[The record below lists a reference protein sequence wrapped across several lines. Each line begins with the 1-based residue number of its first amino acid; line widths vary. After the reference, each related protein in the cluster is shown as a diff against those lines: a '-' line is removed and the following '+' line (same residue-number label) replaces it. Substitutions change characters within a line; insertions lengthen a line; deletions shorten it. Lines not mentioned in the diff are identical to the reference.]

1 MTSWKNNDNLGDF
14 ADTPDPTERDAF
26 GHDPITRPAYA
37 RPTYARPD
45 SPHLGGTIEEF
56 FHKIWRRRGLIITTV
71 VVSMA
76 ATATIL
82 FQIAPR
88 YYAESLI
95 MIEGQKSN
103 VVNVK
108 AVMSGLSG
116 DNETI
121 QSEIEVIRSRP
132 LVEKVITTLALDR
145 RPEFNSSYAPK
156 GFVDK
161 LLEENGVLY
170 SILPKEWLDAMF
182 GRKRPVALMGMGNNK
197 NKNMAAKTSVKGGI
211 ATINSFLKKLSV
223 SQKGRS
229 RVIGIGFTS
238 TDPAIAS
245 KVANDMAKFYVA
257 QLLSLKVAATQRA
270 SSWLNKRVDVL
281 RKQVKKAEAAVERY
295 RNKSGLI
302 ETRGLTIIS
311 QQVAEVST
319 QVVIA
324 RTDRVE
330 AQARLR
336 QTLTLLK
343 SPHGVSSAVEVLKSP
358 LIQKLREQ
366 EASLQRRAAELS
378 GEYGKRHPKMI
389 NIRAEIKD
397 IGRKIGQEVSKIV
410 KGMRNEVEIALT
422 REASLVRTLK
432 NLEADVA
439 KANRAEVELRALER
453 EANASRNL
461 LEIFLARYKETS
473 AQEDRDSQRADARMI
488 SMADIP
494 IEPSFPKKGI
504 VLVLALAG
512 SLGFGVLL
520 AFLMEILDRGFR
532 SCAQIEQFTD
542 VAVFGLVP
550 LLNRKVAARQAAAD
564 YILHNAASPFSEAI
578 RTLHTS
584 LLLSHIDEPPR
595 RVLITSSQADE
606 GKTTISISLARM
618 QAMAG
623 RKVLI
628 IDADLRCPS
637 VAKSLGIQEEPGLV
651 DLLLGEAEYDD
662 VITEDTASGVFA
674 ITAGK
679 PTQNPPSLLASDK
692 FSQVLNKL
700 EESFD
705 FVVIDSPPVL
715 AVSDSRIL
723 TTKVDATVLVVRW
736 ASTSRDMVMTSIKQ
750 LGGALGSLSGIILSM
765 VDLKLYSRYKYGN
778 SYYSRGES
786 QKYYSVR

>member
-1 MTSWKNNDNLGDF
+1 MKSMTRWKDSDNLGDF
-14 ADTPDPTERDAF
+14 ADIPDPTERMAF
-26 GHDPITRPAYA
+26 GQDQAARPAYA

-45 SPHLGGTIEEF
+45 SPHLGGSIEEF
-56 FHKIWRRRGLIITTV
+56 FHKIWRRRGLVISTIV
-71 VVSMA
+71 VFMVI
-76 ATATIL
+76 TATIL
-82 FQIAPR
+82 FQITPR
-88 YYAESLI
+88 YYTEALI

-103 VVNVK
+103 VVDVK

-145 RPEFNSSYAPK
+145 KPEFNSSYAPK
-156 GFVDK
+156 GFIDK
-161 LLEENGVLY
+161 FLEEDGGIYN
-170 SILPKEWLDAMF
+170 ILPKEWLDAMF
-182 GRKRPVALMGMGNNK
+182 GQKKPAALLNDNAGI
-197 NKNMAAKTSVKGGI
+197 KTNVKGGI
-211 ATINSFLKKLSV
+211 STINAFLKKLSI

-238 TDPAIAS
+238 NDPVIAS
-245 KVANDMAKFYVA
+245 KVANSLAKFYVA
-257 QLLSLKVAATQRA
+257 QLLSLKVEATQRA
-270 SSWLNKRVDVL
+270 SSWLNRRVNVL
-281 RKQVKKAEAAVERY
+281 RGQVEKAEAAVERY
-295 RNKSGLI
+295 REKSGLI
-302 ETRGLTIIS
+302 EARGLTIIS

-324 RTDRVE
+324 KTDRVE

-343 SPHGVSSAVEVLKSP
+343 SPHGISSAVEVLKSP

-397 IGRKIGQEVSKIV
+397 IGRKIKQEVSKIIN
-410 KGMRNEVEIALT
+410 GMRNEVEIART
-422 REASLVRTLK
+422 RESTLVRTLNK
-432 NLEADVA
+432 LEADVA
-439 KANRAEVELRALER
+439 KANRAEVELRSLER

-461 LEIFLARYKETS
+461 LETFLARYKETS
-473 AQEDRDSQRADARMI
+473 AQEDTSAQRADARMI
-488 SMADIP
+488 SMADVP
-494 IEPSFPKKGI
+494 VDPSFPKKGI
-504 VLVLALAG
+504 VLVLAFAG

-520 AFLMEILDRGFR
+520 AFLMEMLDRGFR

-542 VAVFGLVP
+542 VPVFGVVP
-550 LLNRKVAARQAAAD
+550 LLNRKVANRQAAAD
-564 YILHNAASPFSEAI
+564 YILHNTTSPFSEAI

-584 LLLSHIDEPPR
+584 LLLSHIDEPPK

-623 RKVLI
+623 RRVLI
-628 IDADLRCPS
+628 IDADLRCPTI
-637 VAKSLGIQEEPGLV
+637 AKSLEMPEEPGLAE
-651 DLLLGEAEYDD
+651 LLLGEAEYDD
-662 VITEDTASGVFA
+662 VITEDTASGVFV

-679 PTQNPPSLLASDK
+679 PTPNPPSLLASDK

-705 FVVIDSPPVL
+705 FLVIDSPPVL

-736 ASTSRDMVMTSIKQ
+736 ASTNRDMVMTSIKQ
-750 LGGALGSLSGIILSM
+750 LGGTFGSLSGIILSM

-778 SYYSRGES
+778 SYYSRGAS
-786 QKYYSVR
+786 QKYYSVQ

>member
-1 MTSWKNNDNLGDF
+1 MAGLKSMTRWKNRDNLGDST
-14 ADTPDPTERDAF
+14 DMPGPTERASF
-26 GHDPITRPAYA
+26 GRDQVNRPAYA

-56 FHKIWRRRGLIITTV
+56 FYKIWRRRGLIITTI
-71 VVSMA
+71 VVSMVV
-76 ATATIL
+76 TATIL
-82 FQIAPR
+82 FQITPR
-88 YYAESLI
+88 YYAEALI
-95 MIEGQKSN
+95 MIEGQRSN
-103 VVNVK
+103 VINVK

-145 RPEFNSSYAPK
+145 KPEFNRSYAPK
-156 GFVDK
+156 GFIGK
-161 LLEENGVLY
+161 FFEENGGIY
-170 SILPKEWLDAMF
+170 NILPKKWLDVIF
-182 GRKRPVALMGMGNNK
+182 GQKKQVALVNDN
-197 NKNMAAKTSVKGGI
+197 AAIETNVKGGI
-211 ATINSFLKKLSV
+211 ATINAFLKKLSV
-223 SQKGRS
+223 RQKGRS

-238 TDPAIAS
+238 TDPGIAG
-245 KVANDMAKFYVA
+245 KVANSLAEFYVA
-257 QLLSLKVAATQRA
+257 QLLSLKVKATQRA
-270 SSWLNKRVDVL
+270 SSWLNKKVNVL

-302 ETRGLTIIS
+302 EARGLTIIS

-324 RTDRVE
+324 KTDRVE

-343 SPHGVSSAVEVLKSP
+343 SPHGIASAMEVLKSP

-366 EASLQRRAAELS
+366 EAMLQRRAAELS

-397 IGRKIGQEVSKIV
+397 IGKKIGQEVSKIV
-410 KGMRNEVEIALT
+410 NGMRNEVEIART
-422 REASLVRTLK
+422 RETSLVRTLK
-432 NLEADVA
+432 KLETDVS
-439 KANRAEVELRALER
+439 KANRAEVGLRALER
-453 EANASRNL
+453 DANASRNL
-461 LEIFLARYKETS
+461 LETFLARYKETS
-473 AQEDRDSQRADARMI
+473 AQKGTDAQRADARII
-488 SMADIP
+488 SMANIP
-494 IEPSFPKKGI
+494 IKPSFPKKGI
-504 VLVLALAG
+504 ILVLAFAG

-520 AFLMEILDRGFR
+520 AFLMEMLDRGFR

-550 LLNRKVAARQAAAD
+550 LLNRKVVTRQAAAD
-564 YILHNAASPFSEAI
+564 YILHNTMSPFSEAI

-584 LLLSHIDEPPR
+584 LLLSHIDEPPK

-623 RKVLI
+623 RRVLI
-628 IDADLRCPS
+628 IDADLRCPTI
-637 VAKSLGIQEEPGLV
+637 AKSIGIQEEPGLV

-662 VITEDTASGVFA
+662 VINEDKASGVFV

-679 PTQNPPSLLASDK
+679 PTQNPPSLLASDR

-705 FVVIDSPPVL
+705 FLVIDSPPIL
-715 AVSDSRIL
+715 AVSDSRVL

-750 LGGALGSLSGIILSM
+750 LDGTFGSLSGIVLSM
-765 VDLKLYSRYKYGN
+765 VDLKLYSRYKYGS
-778 SYYSRGES
+778 SYYSRGAS
-786 QKYYSVR
+786 HKYYSVQ

>member
-1 MTSWKNNDNLGDF
+1 MAGLKIMTRWKDSDNLGGF
-14 ADTPDPTERDAF
+14 ADMPDPTGRATF
-26 GHDPITRPAYA
+26 GKDQITRPAYA

-45 SPHLGGTIEEF
+45 GPHLGGTIEEF
-56 FHKIWRRRGLIITTV
+56 FHKIWRRKGLIITTV
-71 VVSMA
+71 VVSMVI
-76 ATATIL
+76 TAVIL

-132 LVEKVITTLALDR
+132 LVEKIITTLALDR
-145 RPEFNSSYAPK
+145 TPEFNRSYAPK
-156 GFVDK
+156 GFIDK
-161 LLEENGVLY
+161 LLEKNGGLY
-170 SILPKEWLDAMF
+170 NILPKEWMDAMF
-182 GRKRPVALMGMGNNK
+182 GLKNQVAP
-197 NKNMAAKTSVKGGI
+197 MADNATIKTSIKGGI
-211 ATINSFLKKLSV
+211 STINAFLKKLSV
-223 SQKGRS
+223 RQKGRS
-229 RVIGIGFTS
+229 RVISIGFTS

-245 KVANDMAKFYVA
+245 KVANDLARFYVA
-257 QLLSLKVAATQRA
+257 QLLSLKVKATQRA

-302 ETRGLTIIS
+302 ETRGLTVIS

-324 RTDRVE
+324 KTDRVE

-343 SPHGVSSAVEVLKSP
+343 SRHGIASAVEVLKSP

-366 EASLQRRAAELS
+366 EAVLQRRAAELS
-378 GEYGKRHPKMI
+378 GEYGKRHPKII

-397 IGRKIGQEVSKIV
+397 IGNKIGQEVSKIV
-410 KGMRNEVEIALT
+410 KGMRNEVEIART
-422 REASLVRTLK
+422 REASLVKTL
-432 NLEADVA
+432 NELEADVA

-453 EANASRNL
+453 EATASRRL
-461 LEIFLARYKETS
+461 LETFLGRYKETS
-473 AQEDRDSQRADARMI
+473 AQEDTDAQRADARII
-488 SMADIP
+488 SMSNIP

-504 VLVLALAG
+504 VLVLAFAG

-550 LLNRKVAARQAAAD
+550 LLNRKVATRQAAAD
-564 YILHNAASPFSEAI
+564 YILHNTTSPFSEAI

-584 LLLSHIDEPPR
+584 LLLSHIDEPPK
-595 RVLITSSQADE
+595 RVLITSSQANE

-623 RKVLI
+623 RRVLI
-628 IDADLRCPS
+628 IDADLRCPT
-637 VAKSLGIQEEPGLV
+637 VAKSLGIQEKPGLV

-662 VITEDTASGVFA
+662 VINEDTASGIFV

-679 PTQNPPSLLASDK
+679 PTQNPPSLLASDR
-692 FSQVLNKL
+692 FSQVLDKL

-723 TTKVDATVLVVRW
+723 TTKVDATVMVVRW

-750 LGGALGSLSGIILSM
+750 LGGTFGSLSGIILSM
-765 VDLKLYSRYKYGN
+765 VDLKLYSRYKYDN
-778 SYYSRGES
+778 SYYSRGAS
-786 QKYYSVR
+786 QKYYSAQ